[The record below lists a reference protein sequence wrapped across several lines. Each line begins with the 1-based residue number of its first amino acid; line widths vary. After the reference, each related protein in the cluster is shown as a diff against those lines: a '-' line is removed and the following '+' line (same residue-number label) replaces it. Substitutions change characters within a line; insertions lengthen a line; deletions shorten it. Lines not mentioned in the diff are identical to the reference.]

1 MNICGASGS
10 NSGAARAGAFVCITM
25 TKSGALALLETEGG
39 CSGHG
44 VKAEPF
50 SGGRF
55 VPVCTSTIG
64 NGGNIKCA
72 LGGDFGSSNRS
83 GEGPTTGR

>member
-1 MNICGASGS
+1 MNKG
-10 NSGAARAGAFVCITM
+10 
-25 TKSGALALLETEGG
+25 GALALLETEGY
-39 CSGHG
+39 CSGNG

-50 SGGRF
+50 SGGKF

-64 NGGNIKCA
+64 NGGNTKWA